1 MEKMNLKVKGPTKTH
16 TFLGLD
22 SSLTMRELQVMIAK
36 ECDVSVDEQILKFGQ
51 LKRDTYIFDT
61 LIAKENDILSSL
73 FKTGDFLLLER
84 KSSQNIMENSQNE
97 RFNKDQI
104 YFLKYRGDNLEKRD
118 TIIKYHITS
127 FGPFH
132 GVSDNPSSNIVKRF
146 EKMEDSDFANL
157 GLKPGSYINSL
168 SVVET
173 SGVGVKEYI
182 TKRNKHEPFE
192 KHVYLHLG
200 VHGGAKAFHLE
211 KIGWNEADFS
221 CPDERNW
228 RPSSQPIFSK
238 ETSPG
243 FETKIKLDQ
252 ICPALKQKGYS
263 CLISDDPGRFI
274 CNYMYCSSLYDC
286 CANEE
291 TYCLFVHIPPFDIF
305 PVETQM
311 KFVIDLLNE
320 ITDTLV

>member
-1 MEKMNLKVKGPTKTH
+1 MEKINLRVKGPTKTH
-16 TFLGLD
+16 TFQGLD
-22 SSLTMRELQVMIAK
+22 SSATMGELQIMIA
-36 ECDVSVDEQILKFGQ
+36 EQCDVSVDDQILKFGQ

-61 LIAKENDILSSL
+61 LNANENDRLSYFL
-73 FKTGDFLLLER
+73 KAGDFLLLER
-84 KSSQNIMENSQNE
+84 KSAMNIMENSQNE
-97 RFNKDQI
+97 RFKKDQI
-104 YFLKYRGDNLEKRD
+104 YFLKYRGDNLEKQD

-132 GVSDNPSSNIVKRF
+132 GVSDNPSSNIVRRF
-146 EKMEDSDFANL
+146 EKMEDSDFAKL
-157 GLKPGSYINSL
+157 GLKSRSYIHSL

-173 SGVGVKEYI
+173 SGVGVNEYI
-182 TKRNKHEPFE
+182 EKRTKHEPFE
-192 KHVYLHLG
+192 KHVYIHLG

-211 KIGWNEADFS
+211 KIGWNEADFL

-228 RPSSQPIFSK
+228 RPSSQPIFKK
-238 ETSPG
+238 ETSPS

-252 ICPALKQKGYS
+252 ICPPLKEKGYS
-263 CLISDDPGRFI
+263 CLVSNDPGRFI

-286 CANEE
+286 CAKEE
-291 TYCLFVHIPPFDIF
+291 AFCLFVHIPPFDVI